1 MQNSECRIGR
11 YVMALLACSLWPS
24 VALVAEPAAEFK
36 LETLRGKVVFLGE
49 ALQRRAGVT
58 TVLEAR
64 ERTLAIE
71 TKAGELIPLVED
83 TRGRAFRN
91 DERLRKMEVELL
103 VRRYQVTPAVQIIRV
118 FEIAADGSRFEID
131 YWCDVC
137 SIVMYELKDCEC
149 CQGPIELRRTK
160 VAGR

>member
-1 MQNSECRIGR
+1 MQIANCKLQIPAAA
-11 YVMALLACSLWPS
+11 VLLWMVGNCLA
-24 VALVAEPAAEFK
+24 AEPAAEFK
-36 LETLRGKVVFLGE
+36 LETVRGKVVFLGE
-49 ALQRRAGVT
+49 ALQRRAGVA
-58 TVLEAR
+58 TVQEAR

-71 TKAGELIPLVED
+71 TKTGELIPLVED
-83 TRGRAFRN
+83 TRGRGFRN

-103 VRRYQVTPAVQIIRV
+103 VRRYQVTPALQIIRV
-118 FEIAADGSRFEID
+118 FEIAEGGSRFEID

-160 VAGR
+160 VN